1 MNPFSINSPVIQF
14 LAKVGDLII
23 LNILTLILS
32 LPIVTIGA
40 ATTALHYAVD
50 KVFTDEGTLLKNYF
64 HAFKIKFQTVHDL
77 LAAAFGAVGKLPGGA
92 FLHGGQCLQR
102 RYPGAVLRLP
112 AGVLLCVC
120 VGVPVAG
127 CVQ

>member
-40 ATTALHYAVD
+40 ATTALH
-50 KVFTDEGTLLKNYF
+50 
-64 HAFKIKFQTVHDL
+64 
-77 LAAAFGAVGKLPGGA
+77 
-92 FLHGGQCLQR
+92 
-102 RYPGAVLRLP
+102 
-112 AGVLLCVC
+112 
-120 VGVPVAG
+120 
-127 CVQ
+127 

>member
-1 MNPFSINSPVIQF
+1 MNLFGINSPVIQF

-64 HAFKIKFQTVHDL
+64 HAFKINFKQSTIYWL
-77 LAAAFGAVGKLPGGA
+77 LLLVLS
-92 FLHGGQCLQR
+92 LLQDV
-102 RYPGAVLRLP
+102 VLCRFRLNTGMD
-112 AGVLLCVC
+112 AR
-120 VGVPVAG
+120 
-127 CVQ
+127 